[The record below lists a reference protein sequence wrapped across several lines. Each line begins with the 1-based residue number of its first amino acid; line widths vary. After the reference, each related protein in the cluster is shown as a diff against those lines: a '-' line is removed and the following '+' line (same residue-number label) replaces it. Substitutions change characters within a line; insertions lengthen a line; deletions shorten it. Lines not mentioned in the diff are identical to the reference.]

1 MKIKLVVSILQNNIQ
16 QSLWRS
22 GITEALQQQEM
33 SCMYEEYGI
42 ELPSNAII

>member
-22 GITEALQQQEM
+22 GITEALQQQECHVCM
-33 SCMYEEYGI
+33 KSMGLSCQVMQ
-42 ELPSNAII
+42 